1 MKQKLEIKQ
10 DAIPEGWEEVEL
22 KLIIETIENGSRPTG
37 GVDFESGE
45 IPSLGGE
52 NIIQEGGVSYHPVKK
67 IFRDY
72 FNNLKRGILKDKDI
86 LINKDGANTG
96 KAGLYN
102 NFHYSEAAIN
112 EHLFLL
118 RGKKDKITQEFFYYY
133 IISEI
138 AKIKIEQ
145 RITGSAQPGLNSQF
159 VNNFYLNLPKSI
171 KEQEKIASILQEIDN
186 SIQGTQKVIDK
197 YKMIKFGLV
206 QDLFKFGI
214 NNNKVILKE
223 INSKEYEV
231 PDDWIIKD
239 IGKSS
244 TLKGR
249 IGWQGLTTQE
259 YLEDGDYFL
268 ITGTDFKEGKVAW
281 GTCHF
286 VKKYR
291 YDQDNNIQVQVQDIL
306 ITKDGTIGKIAF
318 VDSISKPATLNSGVF
333 VLRPKNDSYDP
344 EFMYHILMSSIF
356 DRFIENLKAGST
368 ISHLYQKDFVNFE
381 FAIPKDPKEQKRIA
395 DILTSADNKI
405 GNEEKYLDKLIK
417 IKKGLMQDLLTGK
430 VRVKVEK

>member
-1 MKQKLEIKQ
+1 MKQQLEFKQ
-10 DAIPEGWEEVEL
+10 GEIPEGWEEVEL

-37 GVDFESGE
+37 GVDFQSGE

-52 NIIQEGGVSYHPVKK
+52 NIIQDGGVKYFPVKK
-67 IFRDY
+67 IFRNFFDS
-72 FNNLKRGILKDKDI
+72 LKRGVLKDKDV

-96 KAGLYN
+96 KSGLYSN
-102 NFHYSEAAIN
+102 IHYSDAAIN

-118 RGKKDKITQEFFYYY
+118 RGKKERIIQDYLYYY
-133 IISEI
+133 IVSEM
-138 AKIKIEQ
+138 AKRKIEL

-159 VNNFYLNLPKSI
+159 VNNFYLNIPKSI
-171 KEQEKIASILQEIDN
+171 KEQEKIALILQEIDN
-186 SIQGTQKVIDK
+186 SIEGTQKVINK
-197 YKMIKFGLV
+197 YNKIKNGLV
-206 QDLFKFGI
+206 QDLFKFGL
-214 NNNKVILKE
+214 NESKLTKKE
-223 INSKEYEV
+223 LNSHEYEF
-231 PDDWIIKD
+231 PEDWLIKNV
-239 IGKSS
+239 GKSS

-259 YLEDGDYFL
+259 YLEEGDYFL
-268 ITGTDFKEGKVAW
+268 ITGTDFKDGKVAW
-281 GTCHF
+281 NTCHF

-291 YDQDNNIQVQVQDIL
+291 YDQDKNIQVKIKDIL

-318 VDSISKPATLNSGVF
+318 VNSISKPTTLNSGVF
-333 VLRPKNDSYDP
+333 VLRPQNNSYNP
-344 EFMYHILMSSIF
+344 EFMYHILMSSRF

-381 FAIPKDPKEQKRIA
+381 FTIPKDPEEQKRIA

-405 GNEEKYLDKLIK
+405 ESEEKYLNKLIK
-417 IKKGLMQDLLTGK
+417 IKRGLIQDLLTGK